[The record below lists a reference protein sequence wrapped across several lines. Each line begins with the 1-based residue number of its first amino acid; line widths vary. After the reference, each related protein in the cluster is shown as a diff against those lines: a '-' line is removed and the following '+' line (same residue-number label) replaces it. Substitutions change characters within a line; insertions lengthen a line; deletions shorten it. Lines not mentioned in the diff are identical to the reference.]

1 MFAKITQIKCYQR
14 PSIVNETSEE
24 LPDEVIIELPDNLQ
38 IKDLETYISNQ
49 LEQLA
54 DVIVDDYKIE
64 L

>member
-1 MFAKITQIKCYQR
+1 MFAKITEIKCYKR
-14 PSIVNETSEE
+14 TSTISEASEE

-38 IKDLETYISNQ
+38 IKDLEKYITNQ

>member
-1 MFAKITQIKCYQR
+1 MFAKITEIKCYQR
-14 PSIVNETSEE
+14 ASKTSETSAE